1 MKTKSVSVGIFAA
14 LCGQHSL
21 SSVPAIHLF
30 SVYFSG
36 LFIFF
41 FKELNIAKQDHPLL
55 CHVNGLGLRLLR
67 WWGGIN
73 LSFPAW
79 ERGWG
84 GMPRFKCLS
93 HEKFIFFSFK
103 PNLKTLFIPRNFAFS
118 SPFPFSRL
126 LVVGALAKC
135 VLGMEPSAYSVFS

>member
-93 HEKFIFFSFK
+93 HEKFIFSVL
-103 PNLKTLFIPRNFAFS
+103 NLTRKRFS
-118 SPFPFSRL
+118 SPEILHSRPHFPFRD
-126 LVVGALAKC
+126 C
-135 VLGMEPSAYSVFS
+135 